1 MILNNIHTGIGLT
14 FYLFI
19 KKPKIKKTNKLK
31 IMRWNEKKININK
44 FDIIENN
51 YLQLI
56 LGFKKIFNL

>member
-1 MILNNIHTGIGLT
+1 
-14 FYLFI
+14 
-19 KKPKIKKTNKLK
+19 
-31 IMRWNEKKININK
+31 MRWNEKKININK